1 MDYCLAGGKSDAGGG
16 GGQQQQQDD
25 EGSSTIQHKANPYPV
40 VEASD
45 DTELRGTIKRTELI
59 LVASLIDKQTNLGG
73 KYAKL
78 NV

>member
-1 MDYCLAGGKSDAGGG
+1 MDYYLAGGKSDTGGG
-16 GGQQQQQDD
+16 GGGQQQQQQDD

-73 KYAKL
+73 KYG
-78 NV
+78 N